1 MIAVLAVG
9 AALGAD
15 FEGEVR
21 LQVLDPSGAPVVAK
35 VDVESLSA
43 AFRTE
48 GKTDLEGRLRLRR
61 LPVGEFW
68 IIVEAPGFST
78 ALREIRLDSAIPMA
92 LAVELEIES
101 ERKSIT
107 VEAQAPDMIDRA
119 DPTVLMRVDRETLDR
134 APFTT
139 TGRSVI
145 DQVTDLPGWLLEA
158 NAVLHPRGSEYDTQY
173 VVDGVPVYDNRSI
186 GFVPGFDV
194 DEMEAIHVW
203 TAGIPA
209 EYGRRLGGVVELFP
223 RRSSD
228 RGHHPEATYQVGSFR
243 TLSGAMTDHYQ
254 GERFSF
260 SAGLRAGHTERYL
273 DPPSLENFTNK
284 ASNVGAHGRF
294 DFDATS
300 RDRLT
305 VFARR
310 SRIGFLVPND
320 LTQQAAG
327 QRQDRR
333 AAESAGQVHWQ
344 RTVES
349 RWVVSTRGMFRRVDA
364 RLWSNRLSTPLI
376 VDQDRGIDEGVV
388 SSTLTR
394 AGERHVWKAG
404 GDYRTADLRERFSFI
419 EADEPFEDPFRFNH
433 QERSHESSFF
443 VQDSFRWKGL
453 ALNAGLR
460 FDRYSLFIE
469 DNAWSPRAAASYYLP
484 KVDLQ
489 LRASYDRVF
498 QTPPLE
504 NLLLSSSADL
514 LGLDLVDGV
523 EPVPPS
529 RADFYEVGIRKAF
542 AGRFRLDLSH
552 YRRDFQNYFD
562 DDVFLNTGIGF
573 PISFAQARIQGTEA
587 RLEILRWHGL
597 TGAISYSNMHGVADS
612 PVTGGL
618 FVEGGEA
625 EELRDVRERF
635 AVTQDQRNT
644 ASARLRW
651 EPHPRLF
658 FGVRARYGSGL
669 PFEAEDDDDDDD
681 EDGPDDFAFDDDD
694 DEEAEGDPISP
705 DILNRINFARGRVR
719 QSFQLDFSVGGVVW
733 KRDHQELRLQFD
745 MVNVGDRL
753 NVVNFSGA
761 FSGTALAPPRMAAL
775 KLHLLF

>member
-1 MIAVLAVG
+1 MGTGLA
-9 AALGAD
+9 AD

-21 LQVLDPSGAPVVAK
+21 LRVLDATGGSVVAR
-35 VDVESLSA
+35 VYLESPSA

-48 GKTDLEGRLRLRR
+48 GETDPQGVLRLRR
-61 LPVGEFW
+61 LPLGEHR
-68 IIVEAPGFST
+68 IRIEADGFAT
-78 ALREIRLDSAIPMA
+78 ASREIRIDSAIPVS
-92 LAVELEIES
+92 LEVELEVAS
-101 ERKSIT
+101 DRTS
-107 VEAQAPDMIDRA
+107 VAVQAEPPRMIDGA
-119 DPTVLMRVDRETLDR
+119 NPTLLMRVDRETLDR
-134 APFTT
+134 GLFTT

-186 GFVPGFDV
+186 GFVPGFEV
-194 DEMEAIHVW
+194 DELEAVHVW

-223 RRSSD
+223 RRSQD
-228 RGHHPEATYQVGSFR
+228 RGHHPEAVYQTGSFR
-243 TLSGAMTDHYQ
+243 TNSGALTDHYQ

-260 SAGLRAGHTERYL
+260 SGGMRAGYTRRYL
-273 DPPSLENFTNK
+273 DPPSLENFTNR
-284 ASNVGAHGRF
+284 ASNAGAHGRM
-294 DFDATS
+294 DFEASS

-305 VFARR
+305 AFARW

-333 AAESAGQVHWQ
+333 ASESAGQFHWQ

-349 RWVVSTRGMFRRVDA
+349 RWAISTRGMFRRVDA
-364 RLWSNRLSTPLI
+364 RLWSNQLSTPLI
-376 VDQDRGIDEGVV
+376 VDQDRGIDEGVL

-394 AGERHVWKAG
+394 AGEHHVVKAG
-404 GDYRTADLRERFSFI
+404 GDYRTADLQEQFSFL

-433 QERSHESSFF
+433 QERSHESSLF

-460 FDRYSLFIE
+460 FDRYSLFVQ

-484 KVDLQ
+484 GADLQ
-489 LRASYDRVF
+489 FRASYDRVF

-514 LGLDLVDGV
+514 LGLDLIDGV

-542 AGRFRLDLSH
+542 AGRFRMDLSH

-562 DDVFLNTGIGF
+562 DDVFLNTGISF
-573 PISFAQARIQGTEA
+573 PISFAQARIQGTEV
-587 RLEILRWHGL
+587 RLEMLRWKGL
-597 TGAISYSNMHGVADS
+597 TGALSYSNMKGVADS

-644 ASARLRW
+644 AAARLRW

-681 EDGPDDFAFDDDD
+681 GPADFAFDEDDD

-705 DILNRINFARGRVR
+705 EILNRINFARGRVR

-733 KRDHQELRLQFD
+733 KRDHKELRLQFD